1 MMNATLLDDVLYAS
15 RMTEDELRTELAVML
30 YQRGKVSL
38 GWAAE
43 FCSLN
48 RVRFQHLLASR
59 EIPIN
64 YDQAALEQD
73 LATVDAL
80 VQGM

>member
-1 MMNATLLDDVLYAS
+1 MNATLLDDVLYAS
-15 RMTEDELRTELAVML
+15 RMTEDELRMELAVML

-38 GWAAE
+38 GWAAD
-43 FCSLN
+43 FCGLS

-59 EIPIN
+59 DIPIN
-64 YDQAALEQD
+64 YDRTALEQD

-80 VQGM
+80 AQTV

>member
-1 MMNATLLDDVLYAS
+1 MTTTLLDDVLYAS
-15 RMTEDELRTELAVML
+15 RMTEGELRTELAVML

-43 FCSLN
+43 FCGLG

-59 EIPIN
+59 DVSMH
-64 YDQAALEQD
+64 YDRAALEQD
-73 LATVDAL
+73 LAMAEAL
-80 VQGM
+80 SNGA

>member
-1 MMNATLLDDVLYAS
+1 MNATLLDDVLYAS
-15 RMTEDELRTELAVML
+15 RMTEDELRMELAVML
-30 YQRGKVSL
+30 YQRGKVSV

-43 FCSLN
+43 FCGLN

-59 EIPIN
+59 DIPIN
-64 YDQAALEQD
+64 YDRAALEQD

-80 VQGM
+80 SQAM